1 MPDICRRMSPICDGY
16 GRPTKPK
23 YLQLPTEVAS
33 RCIHVKNWNSWQSLS
48 EEKKKRACI
57 VLRNFKISNRMG
69 AGQPATITQNKNRLE
84 HSRLGQAGRT
94 SRGFSLS
101 NVETEKESDAC

>member
-33 RCIHVKNWNSWQSLS
+33 RVWKLWLMF
-48 EEKKKRACI
+48 
-57 VLRNFKISNRMG
+57 VLRVIESY
-69 AGQPATITQNKNRLE
+69 TLRLAYY
-84 HSRLGQAGRT
+84 S
-94 SRGFSLS
+94 
-101 NVETEKESDAC
+101 